1 MLNLNPMTLN
11 MKPQQKKILIDNGH
25 GCNTAG
31 KRSPDGRFREYA
43 WTREIA
49 RAVVAD
55 INDLGYD
62 AQLLVP
68 EEYDVC
74 LSARCYRVNSW
85 CDRLGKRNVLCVSIH
100 VNAAGHGD
108 RWYNATGW
116 CAYTCK
122 GQTTSDKL
130 ADCLYKQAGLWLPG
144 HRLRTDYSDGDPDQ
158 EAEFAILRRTVCACV
173 LSENGFQDCEE
184 SLRFLESEEG
194 KEAIIGLHVDGILD
208 FIDPDR
214 PYGYKDLQK
223 HRRSKAAND
232 CQIQTQIEQESDKI
246 L

>member
-1 MLNLNPMTLN
+1 

-43 WTREIA
+43 WTRYIA

-55 INDLGYD
+55 IKDLGYN

-68 EEYDVC
+68 EEYDVS
-74 LSARCYRVNSW
+74 LSARCYRVNCR
-85 CDRLGKRNVLCVSIH
+85 CDEYGKRNVLCVSIH
-100 VNAAGHGD
+100 VNAAGRGD

-130 ADCLYKQAGLWLPG
+130 ADCLYKQASLWLPG
-144 HRLRTDYSDGDPDQ
+144 HRLRTDYSDCDPDQ
-158 EAEFAILRRTVCACV
+158 EAEFAILRNTACTCV

-208 FIDPDR
+208 FIDPNR

-223 HRRSKAAND
+223 QRRQLKV
-232 CQIQTQIEQESDKI
+232 
-246 L
+246 